1 MPVVYSKG
9 RSVLLTHTPVASAV
23 LLALGSPS
31 ALAQQT
37 PQEQGGSATALGEV
51 IVTAQKREQ
60 SLQDVPISVDALGQ
74 EKMEE
79 LNVQNFKDYVQFL
92 PSVSMQPSIGAGSG
106 FNAVYMRGI
115 ATGGDGQATTSQP
128 SVGMYLDEQPIT
140 TIQGNLDVHLY
151 DIARVEALA
160 GPQGT
165 LYGASSQAGTIRI
178 ITNKP
183 DPSGF
188 TSGFSAEVNMV
199 DGDDTG
205 YVAEGFVNLPLSDN
219 MALRVVGWGLNEA
232 GWVDNKPATRVY
244 PGDQSTTADDF
255 VTNNDRFVEK
265 NYNTSVTVGGRASL
279 GINLGENWTVTP
291 QVMYQRQDQQGSW
304 GDDLNDVLVSGDYA
318 VAHFRPEYTDDE
330 WWSAGMTVE
339 GNIANFDVVY
349 AGNYLDRDVNGE
361 FDYSDY
367 SYWYDNAYTSGFF
380 TGLFFNNAGEQINPD
395 ASFSNDDH
403 YTKVSHEI
411 RISTPQDKRVRG
423 LLGFFYQKQYHDFY
437 QEFGRLHGLA
447 DVMLMNSQEPGAQQF
462 PGVVYL
468 NSMDRTD
475 RDEAIFGS
483 IDFDLSDK
491 WTLSLGAR
499 YFEPEV
505 HVKGFFGFGLGF
517 SDAHTP
523 GYGDDNIP
531 GTADD
536 ELDADGNP
544 VEPGDPRLGGEGNYR
559 PDAVDYWSHNGE
571 WRCPSEADRKDAP
584 CQNVDKTINES
595 DSVYRVNLQWKA
607 TDTAMLY
614 ATWSEGYRP
623 GGINRNPFAGGYI
636 RDILTNYE
644 IGWKTRL
651 ANDRV
656 QLNGAV
662 FLENWDDIQV
672 SFQGGNGITQVA
684 NGGEAEVK
692 GIEAQLD
699 WLPTDSLRIGLAL
712 AYYDSELKKDFCDF
726 DDAGNCIN
734 VKAPKGTP
742 LPITPEFKGNLIAR
756 YSFPVGG
763 FNAYTQGTVAYQ
775 GSASSQLELA
785 DNAVYGDIPAST
797 FVNLAFGTEWDKN
810 TVELFI
816 SNVTNEDAPLGVTS
830 ECTPQVCGV
839 QTKGVKARPQTIG
852 IRYSHDF

>member
-1 MPVVYSKG
+1 MPVVLPK
-9 RSVLLTHTPVASAV
+9 RPSVLLTHTPVASAV
-23 LLALGSPS
+23 LLALGSPAAHS
-31 ALAQQT
+31 QQT
-37 PQEQGGSATALGEV
+37 PQEGGATSLGEV
-51 IVTAQKREQ
+51 IVTAQKRAE
-60 SLQDVPISVDALGQ
+60 SLQNVPISVDALGEQ
-74 EKMEE
+74 KMEE

-151 DIARVEALA
+151 DIARIEALA

-165 LYGASSQAGTIRI
+165 LYGASSQSGTIRI

-188 TSGFSAEVNMV
+188 ASGFSAEVNMV

-205 YVAEGFVNLPLSDN
+205 YVAEGFVNIPLGEN
-219 MALRVVGWGLNEA
+219 AALRVVGWGLDEA
-232 GWVDNKPATRVY
+232 GWVDNKPATRTY
-244 PGDQSTTADDF
+244 PGNQAVTGDEF
-255 VTNNDRFVEK
+255 VTNNDQFVEK
-265 NYNTSVTVGGRASL
+265 NYNTSSTVGGRAAL

-291 QVMYQRQDQQGSW
+291 QVMFQRTDQEGSW
-304 GDDLNDVLVSGDYA
+304 GDDLNDVLVTGDYA

-330 WWSAGMTVE
+330 WWQAGVTVE
-339 GNIANFDVVY
+339 GSIANLDVVY
-349 AGNYLDRDVNGE
+349 AGNYLDRDVAGE

-380 TGLFFNNAGEQINPD
+380 TSMFFNNAGDPVNPD
-395 ASFSNDDH
+395 ASFNNDDH

-411 RISTPQDKRVRG
+411 RITTPQDNRVRG
-423 LLGFFYQKQYHDFY
+423 LLGFFWQKQYHDFY
-437 QEFGRLHGLA
+437 QEFGRIAGLA
-447 DVMLMNSQEPGAQQF
+447 DFMLMNAQEQPGAQRF
-462 PGVVYL
+462 GGVVYL

-475 RDEAIFGS
+475 RDQAVFANV
-483 IDFDLSDK
+483 DFDLSDQF
-491 WTLSLGAR
+491 TLSLGGR

-517 SDAHTP
+517 NRGHTP
-523 GYGDDNIP
+523 GYGSDNIP
-531 GTADD
+531 GTPDD
-536 ELDADGNP
+536 ANEVG
-544 VEPGDPRLGGEGNYR
+544 EPGDPRNGGDGAFQ
-559 PDAVDYWSHNGE
+559 PGAFGWSANGE
-571 WRCPSEADRKDAP
+571 WRCASQVDRKDAP
-584 CQNVDKTINES
+584 CQNVDKTIDES
-595 DSVYRVNLQWKA
+595 DSVYRVNLTWKA

-623 GGINRNPFAGGYI
+623 GGINRNPFAGDYI

-644 IGWKTRL
+644 IGWKTRF
-651 ANDRV
+651 ADDRV

-672 SFQGGNGITQVA
+672 SFQGANGITQVA

-699 WLPTDSLRIGLAL
+699 WLPTDNLRLGLAL

-726 DDAGNCIN
+726 ADLDGDGTPETCVN

-742 LPITPEFKGNLIAR
+742 LPITPDFKGNLIAR
-756 YSFPVGG
+756 YSFPVGA
-763 FNAYTQGTVAYQ
+763 FNAYTQGTFAYQ
-775 GSASSQLELA
+775 SSTASELELA
-785 DNAVYGDIPAST
+785 DNAVYGDVPSST

-816 SNVTNEDAPLGVTS
+816 SNVTGEDAPLGVTS

-839 QTKGVKARPQTIG
+839 QSKGVKARPQTIG